1 MRSFE
6 YTITDPY
13 GIHARPAGMLVKEAS
28 RFESDITLERDGK
41 TADAKRIFSVMGLGI
56 RGAQT
61 VKVSVNGPDEN
72 EAADT
77 VKILLE
83 NNM

>member
-1 MRSFE
+1 MRTFE

-13 GIHARPAGMLVKEAS
+13 GIHARPAGMLVKEAA
-28 RFESDITLERDGK
+28 RFKSDITLERDGK
-41 TADAKRIFSVMGLGI
+41 KADAKRIFAVMGLGV

-61 VKVSVNGPDEN
+61 VTVNVSGPDET

-77 VKILLE
+77 VRDFLE
-83 NNM
+83 RNM